1 VRETL
6 DSYLALFF
14 WQLPADKIRAF
25 GLATP
30 PASILAFILTARFH
44 DRFEKR
50 NTLVAGVVTMV
61 GAAALPIVLRL
72 AGLFP
77 ANGSPSLLPTLMF
90 CVFTFYGAFAVVL
103 ISVLSAVADV
113 TDEHELTTGR
123 RQEGLF
129 YSARILFGKLT
140 TALGH
145 VVAGLGLDLIGFPAG
160 AKPGQ
165 VASDVVVR
173 LGLLVG
179 PAAAIPGIVGIFF
192 YARYAITRQ
201 RHLEIQRELRDRRA
215 PPDVTLDPEESPRR
229 PQRAHA

>member
-1 VRETL
+1 
-6 DSYLALFF
+6 
-14 WQLPADKIRAF
+14 
-25 GLATP
+25 
-30 PASILAFILTARFH
+30 
-44 DRFEKR
+44 
-50 NTLVAGVVTMV
+50 MV
-61 GAAALPIVLRL
+61 GAATLPIVLRL
-72 AGLFP
+72 VGVFP
-77 ANGSPSLLPTLMF
+77 TNGSPALLPTLMF
-90 CVFTFYGAFAVVL
+90 CAFTFYGAFAVVL

-140 TALGH
+140 TAFGH

-201 RHLEIQRELRDRRA
+201 RHLEIQRELRERRGSVA
-215 PPDVTLDPEESPRR
+215 VAVDPVESARN
-229 PQRAHA
+229 PQRVPA